1 MGRAREYSNKQPES
15 KDTGRARPYKILW
28 FFHSALLR
36 YQIQESSLI
45 VSPANS
51 QTKTPLL
58 DALRDRTNHPHAPF
72 YAPGHK
78 RGQGISGPLV
88 DLFGATVFRSDLPE
102 LPELDNL
109 FNPEGAIAEAQDL
122 AAEAFGAKSTR
133 FLANGSTCGIIAA
146 ILATSGP
153 GDKIILPRN
162 IHSSAISG
170 LILSGAIPIF
180 VNPEYDRTW
189 DIANSITPEATAS
202 ALEQHPDAK
211 AVMMVYPTYHGV
223 CGDLRAIAQI
233 THQYNIPL
241 LVDEAHGAHFN
252 FHPNLPEPALSVG
265 ADLTVQ
271 SIHKTLG
278 AMTQASMLHVKGSR
292 IDIQKLNRALQLVQS
307 TSPSYILLASLDAA
321 RQQIALHGEQL
332 MTKTLL
338 LAEKARSRISLIPG
352 LSVLEP
358 LNTPGF
364 AALDRTRLTVKVSD
378 LGITGFAADE
388 ILHSEL
394 AVTAELPMPQHLTF
408 IISLGNTE
416 TDIDNLVK
424 ALTILEGRRK
434 FGNGFYNGCNGCQE
448 EGRSATDSGRGV
460 TEVRKKEEVRK
471 KKSERR
477 SSMSEGRFAQSPT
490 LPLSHSPPL
499 ISPREAFFLPAET
512 LAADK
517 AVDRLCAEL
526 ICPYPPGI
534 PVLMPGEII
543 TREAVDYL
551 QQVLTAGGK
560 LTGCSDR
567 SLQTLKVVRQ

>member
-1 MGRAREYSNKQPES
+1 M
-15 KDTGRARPYKILW
+15 
-28 FFHSALLR
+28 F
-36 YQIQESSLI
+36 
-45 VSPANS
+45 PANS
-51 QTKTPLL
+51 QQQTPLL
-58 DALRDRTNHPHAPF
+58 DALRDRTNHDHAPF

-78 RGQGISGPLV
+78 RGQGISQPLV
-88 DLFGATVFRSDLPE
+88 DLFGAAVFRSDLPE

-109 FNPEGAIAEAQDL
+109 FNPEGAIAAAQDL
-122 AAEAFGAKSTR
+122 AAQAFGADSTR

-146 ILATSGP
+146 IVATCGR

-180 VNPEYDRTW
+180 LNPEYDRTW
-189 DIANSITPEATAS
+189 DIANSITPEAAAA
-202 ALEQHPDAK
+202 ALKQHPDAK
-211 AVMMVYPTYHGV
+211 AVMVVYPTYHGV

-252 FHPNLPEPALSVG
+252 FHPNLPEPALSAG

-278 AMTQASMLHVKGSR
+278 AMTQASMLHVKGDR

-307 TSPSYILLASLDAA
+307 TSPSYLLLASLDAA
-321 RQQIALHGEQL
+321 RQQIALNGKEL
-332 MTKTLL
+332 MAQTLL
-338 LAEKARSRISLIPG
+338 LAEKARSHISQIPG

-388 ILHSEL
+388 ILHSEF

-416 TDIDNLVK
+416 SDIDNLVK
-424 ALTILEGRRK
+424 ACTVLEGRRK
-434 FGNGFYNGCNGCQE
+434 FGNGFCNGCQE
-448 EGRSATDSGRGV
+448 EGSSATDSV
-460 TEVRKKEEVRK
+460 TDVTDVKDRRKKEEGRK
-471 KKSERR
+471 KKEERR
-477 SSMSEGRFAQSPT
+477 SPMSDGRFAQSPN
-490 LPLSHSPPL
+490 LPLSPSPPL
-499 ISPREAFFLPAET
+499 LSPREAFFFPAET
-512 LAADK
+512 VPADK

-543 TREAVDYL
+543 TPAAVDYL
-551 QQVLTAGGK
+551 QQILVAGGK
-560 LTGCSDR
+560 ITGCSDR